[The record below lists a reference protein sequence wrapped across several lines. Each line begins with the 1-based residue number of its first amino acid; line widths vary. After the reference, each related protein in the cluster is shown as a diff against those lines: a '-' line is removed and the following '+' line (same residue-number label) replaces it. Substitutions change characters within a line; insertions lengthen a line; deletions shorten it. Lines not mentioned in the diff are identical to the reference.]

1 MMYGFGDVIS
11 PLPESLD
18 IMEELVFEYV
28 QHMTM
33 KAMQVSA
40 KRGRFITEDLIFLV
54 RKDKK
59 KHARAKELLFMWE
72 EIRKARSAFESDDVE

>member
-28 QHMTM
+28 QQMTM